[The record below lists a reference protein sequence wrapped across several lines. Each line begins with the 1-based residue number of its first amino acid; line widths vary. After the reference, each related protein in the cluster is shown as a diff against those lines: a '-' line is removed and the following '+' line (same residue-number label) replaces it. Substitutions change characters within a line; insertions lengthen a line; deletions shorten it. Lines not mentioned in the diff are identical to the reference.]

1 MSHSPAVRF
10 ENVTKT
16 YSGARGTL
24 SATTAAFPGYPR
36 RLMIAGTRGTLTI
49 ERDSLIAADLE
60 GGPDPELT
68 VRPPAPEDG
77 RSSTPVVSD
86 VSGHKAIF
94 EDFVRAIRTG
104 TRPRCDGR
112 DGRRSLAL
120 IRAVYDSSASGQRV
134 ALV

>member
-1 MSHSPAVRF
+1 
-10 ENVTKT
+10 
-16 YSGARGTL
+16 
-24 SATTAAFPGYPR
+24 
-36 RLMIAGTRGTLTI
+36 
-49 ERDSLIAADLE
+49 
-60 GGPDPELT
+60 
-68 VRPPAPEDG
+68 
-77 RSSTPVVSD
+77 VSD

-120 IRAVYDSSASGQRV
+120 IRAVYDSAASGQRV